1 VRKIGWDY
9 ARHAGIGKARTG
21 VRWVTQ
27 YGVSAGMPG
36 ELPSDVDL
44 PVMSLE
50 TSSLKAEA
58 GGQAQT
64 TLTLRNPGQLVE
76 SFRLDVVGLDDGWWQ
91 IHPPELALYP
101 GEDSTA
107 VVVLT
112 PPAAARAPD
121 RPLPFGVRAIST
133 LDPSRGVVEEGD
145 LEIGRVFDLQPSI
158 SPVTSRARW
167 SARHTITFTNWG
179 NTPVRLKLS
188 ATDKDGRLG
197 FQLTPDAVVVP
208 VGGRATARLRVRPS
222 DPFLRGTPA
231 HLPFQVHGEQPGTAA
246 PVGPRSVAQRAGV
259 PDPTQPVV
267 DGAVLHG
274 PILSKGVIMALI
286 AVVAAL
292 AAAVALLFRAGDVKG
307 ARNEDTAPPP
317 PTAVSVD
324 AISGQLA
331 RVAWTGSD
339 RALSYKVRTLDENGA
354 PVKSDDVK
362 GDVQVFDAKLEETE
376 TPRTQVCFEVLA
388 VRGEFTSKAS
398 ERKCA
403 KLPDESLKPPTDV
416 EAAEAAAGQFQVT
429 WKGREKDAHV
439 VLVDGAPAAPSS
451 EYQPSIFSAL
461 INVPAGR
468 HCITVFAKRGEE
480 DVSPQSAPP
489 KCVEATGPAATPSA
503 GTGGPGGPG
512 GPVPSESAGGNGND
526 GGPTPGNT
534 GAGAP
539 VAGFVALLGGPMFND
554 DNIAEPLAADLNSKN
569 IPARIVPASAVPNHP
584 DGPFPN
590 PATILVVVEGFSSL
604 QQAQEFCTNTVLP
617 TNAQPCRA
625 IQAGA

>member
-1 VRKIGWDY
+1 VRKIGWGY
-9 ARHAGIGKARTG
+9 ARQCRFLGSDG

-36 ELPSDVDL
+36 ELPSDADL
-44 PVMSLE
+44 PVMSLD

-64 TLTLRNPGQLVE
+64 TLTLRNPGSLVE

-133 LDPSRGVVEEGD
+133 LDASRGVVEEGD

-167 SARHTITFTNWG
+167 SARHTVTFTNWG

-222 DPFLRGTPA
+222 DPFLRGTPV
-231 HLPFQVHGEQPGTAA
+231 HMPFQVHGEQPGAA
-246 PVGPRSVAQRAGV
+246 AAAAAGPRSIAQRAGV

-274 PILSKGVIMALI
+274 PILSKGVIIALI
-286 AVVAAL
+286 AVVAAI
-292 AAAVALLFRAGDVKG
+292 AAAGALLFRAGDVQG
-307 ARNEDTAPPP
+307 GRTEDTAPPV
-317 PTAVSVD
+317 PTAVKVD
-324 AISGQLA
+324 AISAELA
-331 RVAWTGSD
+331 RVSWTGSD
-339 RALSYKVRTLDENGA
+339 RALAYKVRTLDENGA
-354 PVKSDDVK
+354 PLKSDDVK
-362 GDVQVFDAKLEETE
+362 GDVQVFDAKLEKTE
-376 TPRTQVCFEVLA
+376 TPRSEVCFEVSA
-388 VRGEFTSKAS
+388 VRDGFSSKAS
-398 ERKCA
+398 ERQCA
-403 KLPDESLKPPTDV
+403 TLPDESLKPPTDV
-416 EAAEAAAGQFQVT
+416 DAVQAAGGQYQVT

-439 VLVDGAPAAPSS
+439 VLVNGAPAAPSS
-451 EYQPSIFSAL
+451 EYGPGISTAL
-461 INVPAGR
+461 INVPAGKP
-468 HCITVFAKRGEE
+468 CITVFAKRGEE
-480 DVSPQSAPP
+480 DVSPPSAPP
-489 KCVEATGPAATPSA
+489 KCVEGVAAPTPSA
-503 GTGGPGGPG
+503 GGNGGNGGG
-512 GPVPSESAGGNGND
+512 VPVPSESAGNGGN

-539 VAGFVALLGGPMFND
+539 VTGIVAVLGGPKQSD
-554 DNIAEPLAADLNSKN
+554 DNIAKTVVADLNSRN
-569 IPARIVPASAVPNHP
+569 IPARIVPATAVPNHP
-584 DGPFPN
+584 DGPFQN
-590 PATILVVVEGFSSL
+590 PLTILVVVENFPSL
-604 QQAQEFCTNTVLP
+604 EQAQNFCTNIVLP
-617 TNAQPCRA
+617 ENMKPCTPV
-625 IQAGA
+625 QAGS